1 VFVLRRIG
9 SFAAALLIVGA
20 ALTGTASGAVS
31 PSELRA
37 TIGQARQDNQATA
50 RALAQLPS
58 GDARLVRNQLGR
70 MRAKAN
76 KASADLSKSKGT
88 PSKALSKQIQTL
100 GRQASALRKGAEA
113 DQSALLT
120 LDKIRAQVFADLQQG
135 LKSGFPAD
143 TDMRQLRWST
153 VGAHALADRRAAL
166 EQVRRL
172 KTSSYRPT
180 APAAYK
186 VASAGKMPAPVAG
199 LTPIPGGCALPTVEV
214 SAYAPRQDWTG
225 PRLWTTDEQ
234 ITAQR
239 ERLLDPSENL
249 RKANASA
256 LRVAASAVADAGSL
270 TSPSAVT
277 KRVLSVGY
285 AWFVTGDSTYSQALA
300 KDMRALT
307 TAEAATDLVDE
318 AKWSL
323 ILATAA
329 DWLADETWAAKD
341 VERARRVLEMRTL
354 GSIGC
359 SLALEDTVAFDKLNK
374 SVVIG
379 SGAGMVALAL
389 SRYAADREPIAA
401 TMNAALVAV
410 DPGFTV
416 LDPDGGSPEGPGYW
430 NFQTVPAAGLL
441 SSIDRTLP
449 ASTVAQVPALRAT
462 GSYVL
467 GSSSPLGSSEEST
480 RFADTTEAAM
490 RSTLPAW
497 IAGRYGDSEAVTVAL
512 EGQLRQGI
520 ELMWWPENEAPGAVP
535 DAALFPH
542 TGLAVLRAGS
552 ATAWLKGQSAFTNH
566 THLDAGTVTLRVDGV
581 DWSFD
586 AGYGIKGPGYSENGP
601 DGRRWT
607 YAQTNPAWHSTLRTV
622 RGNRDF
628 GQVVGAQAAASLA
641 GSAARVELSSALAGV
656 TSAHREM
663 SLSSSELT
671 ITDRVRGRNQP
682 YAWAWITQA
691 SVSVQGE
698 VVTLS
703 QMGRTVTLT
712 FDDLPKGA
720 TISVSSG
727 PKSLGAPASRIEV
740 SLPAASEVD
749 LVAHLR
755 W

>member
-1 VFVLRRIG
+1 MLRRVLSVVI
-9 SFAAALLIVGA
+9 AVLVLGA
-20 ALTGTASGAVS
+20 GMTATATAAVS

-37 TIGQARQDNQATA
+37 TIGKARQDNQATS
-50 RALAQLPS
+50 RALAKLPS
-58 GDARLVRNQLGR
+58 DDARLVREQLGR
-70 MRAKAN
+70 MRDGAN
-76 KASADLSKSKGT
+76 TASADLSKSQGK
-88 PSKALSKQIQTL
+88 PSAALAKRILTL
-100 GRQASALRKGAEA
+100 GRQAAALRKGAEA
-113 DQSALLT
+113 DVAALGVLA
-120 LDKIRAQVFADLQQG
+120 DVRSRVFSDLQQG

-143 TDMRQLRWST
+143 TDVRQLRWST
-153 VGAHALADRRAAL
+153 AGAHALADRRAAL

-172 KTSSYRPT
+172 TTSSYRPT
-180 APAAYK
+180 AQAAYK
-186 VASAGKMPAPVAG
+186 AASAGTMPVPVAG
-199 LTPIPGGCALPTVEV
+199 LTPIPGGCALPSVTAD
-214 SAYAPRQDWTG
+214 AYLPRQDVQG
-225 PRLWTTDEQ
+225 PRLWTTEDQ
-234 ITAQR
+234 IVAQR
-239 ERLLDPSENL
+239 DRLAAPSDAL
-249 RKANASA
+249 RRANASV
-256 LRVAASAVADAGSL
+256 LRAASSAVADAGSL

-277 KRVLSVGY
+277 KRVLAVGY

-307 TAEAATDLVDE
+307 TGKAAADLVDE

-323 ILATAA
+323 TLATAA
-329 DWLADETWAAKD
+329 DWLAEETWAAKD

-359 SLALEDTVAFDKLNK
+359 SLALEETVAFDKLNK

-379 SGAGMVALAL
+379 SATGMVALAL
-389 SRYAADREPIAA
+389 SRYAADRDSVAA
-401 TMNAALVAV
+401 TMKASLVAV
-410 DPGFTV
+410 DPGFAV

-441 SSIDRTLP
+441 SSIDQTLP
-449 ASTVAQVPALRAT
+449 SATVAQVPALRAT
-462 GSYVL
+462 GAFVL
-467 GSSSPLGSSEEST
+467 GSSAPTGSSEETT

-497 IAGRYGDSEAVTVAL
+497 IAGRYGDPEAITVAL

-520 ELMWWPENEAPGAVP
+520 ELMWWPESEKAAAVP
-535 DAALFPH
+535 DDAVFSH

-552 ATAWLKGQSAFTNH
+552 ATAWLKGQAALTNH
-566 THLDAGTVTLRVDGV
+566 THLDAGTVTLRVDGA

-586 AGYGIKGPGYSENGP
+586 AGYGIKGPGYSEDGP

-622 RGNRDF
+622 SGTKDF
-628 GQVVGAQAAASLA
+628 GQVVDAKAAVSLA
-641 GSAARVELSSALAGV
+641 GSTARVDLSSVLAGV
-656 TSAHREM
+656 TSAQREM

-671 ITDRVRGRNQP
+671 ITDRIRGRNQP
-682 YAWAWITQA
+682 YVWSWVTQA
-691 SVSVQGE
+691 SVSVQGQ

-703 QMGRTVTLT
+703 QMGRTATLS
-712 FDDLPKGA
+712 FDALPKGA

-727 PKSLGAPASRIEV
+727 PKSLGAPAKRIEV
-740 SLPAASEVD
+740 ALPAALQID